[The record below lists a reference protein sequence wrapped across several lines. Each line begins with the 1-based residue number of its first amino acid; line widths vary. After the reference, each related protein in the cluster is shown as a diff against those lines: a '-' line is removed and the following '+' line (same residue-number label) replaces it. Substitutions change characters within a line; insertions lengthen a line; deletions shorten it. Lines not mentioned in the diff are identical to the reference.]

1 MSRTTV
7 EEIKARIPIEDLI
20 GSYVKIDRAG
30 KSYKA
35 KCPFHNEK
43 SASFFIS
50 PERGGYYCF
59 GCNSK
64 GDIFNFVE
72 QFEGLD
78 FKGALKVLA
87 ERAGVPLVVNQ
98 KDESERDQLF
108 RIMEDAA
115 KFFEDQYARSKDAQE
130 YVKGRGI
137 KPETKEAFRIGWA
150 PEGWTH
156 LFEYLKKKGWGQV
169 VIEKAGLIKKKDR
182 NVEEVATKRTLSSP
196 AGEATRSSSSSL
208 GPKAISGQL
217 SPHSLAASYY
227 DRFRG
232 RVMFPISDSSG
243 RIVAF
248 TGRILKEDE
257 RSAKY
262 LNSPDTLLY
271 DKSSILF
278 GLDKAKTSIRTMN
291 YSIMV
296 EGQMDLIMSYQA
308 GVKNIVA
315 ASGTALSDESVN
327 KAGAVNNLG
336 LIRRLSPNVVIAFD
350 SDNAGRKAAFR
361 AAGIALSLGMDVKM
375 ADIVGGK
382 DPADLVKENPEIWK
396 EILRTT
402 KPVVEFELMNV
413 LRDEKDPRKIP
424 RMLRERV
431 FPLLASIDSRT
442 DQDYFVKMIAD
453 KANIDAGAIWD
464 DLRAVRK
471 KMETEALAPTAT
483 SASLTKGST
492 NNSSVSAGSNLHAS
506 ATSVQSDAY
515 TYKQKHNDLVERRMF
530 GLLHLIKKQDEKKYS
545 EYLAEVEKTAGE
557 SYAGRALRVSDQ
569 IGDMSFEAEA
579 MYGSDVA
586 KWDIHMKELISNF
599 GLDIVNEEL
608 IDAMQELRV
617 AEKAG
622 DATRLAELAKKCHA
636 LSIRKAEVGKKVRG

>member
-30 KSYKA
+30 KSFKA

-59 GCNSK
+59 GCGAK

-87 ERAGVPLVVNQ
+87 DKAGVPLVMDQ

-115 KFFEDQYARSKDAQE
+115 KYFEDQYAKSKEAAE
-130 YVKGRGI
+130 YVKSRGI
-137 KPETKEAFRIGWA
+137 KDETRKTFRIGWA
-150 PEGWTH
+150 PIGWSN
-156 LFEYLKKKGWGQV
+156 LLDYLKKKGWNQSV
-169 VIEKAGLIKKKDR
+169 MEKAGLIKRKEFLAADN
-182 NVEEVATKRTLSSP
+182 NVPPRTVSGSAEPAPPSHSPSLAPKVAT
-196 AGEATRSSSSSL
+196 ESSL
-208 GPKAISGQL
+208 S
-217 SPHSLAASYY
+217 AARYY

-232 RVMFPISDSSG
+232 RIMFPISDSSG

-248 TGRILKEDE
+248 TGRILKADDK
-257 RSAKY
+257 SAKY
-262 LNSPDTLLY
+262 LNSPDTPLY
-271 DKSSILF
+271 DKSAILF
-278 GLDKAKTSIRTMN
+278 GLDKSKTEIRRLN

-308 GVKNIVA
+308 GVRNIVA

-327 KAGAVNNLG
+327 KQGIVNNLG
-336 LIRRLSPNVVIAFD
+336 LVRRLSPNVIMAFD
-350 SDNAGRKAAFR
+350 SDSAGRKAAFR

-382 DPADLVKENPEIWK
+382 DPADLVKENPDVWK
-396 EILRTT
+396 DILRAT

-413 LRDEKDPRKIP
+413 MRDEKDARKLPRA
-424 RMLRERV
+424 LRERV

-453 KANIDAGAIWD
+453 KSNIDAGAIWE
-464 DLRAVRK
+464 DLRTVRK
-471 KMETEALAPTAT
+471 RLESE
-483 SASLTKGST
+483 
-492 NNSSVSAGSNLHAS
+492 VEAS
-506 ATSVQSDAY
+506 ANTGSVGSRSPTKSSSQAPSKFGDSGFN
-515 TYKQKHNDLVERRMF
+515 KQNHNDLVERRMF
-530 GLLHLIKKQDEKKYS
+530 GLLNLIKKQDEVKYN
-545 EYLAEVEKTAGE
+545 EYYVRIEKLAGDTFKSRME
-557 SYAGRALRVSDQ
+557 RINRD
-569 IGDMSFEAEA
+569 IDDMSFEAESL
-579 MYGSDVA
+579 YGSDHE
-586 KWDIHMKELISNF
+586 KWDVHMKELVFNF
-599 GLDIVNEEL
+599 SIDIVNEEL
-608 IDAMQELRV
+608 IKAMQELKI

-622 DATRLAELAKKCHA
+622 DQAGVVELAKKCQV
-636 LSIRKAEVGKKVRG
+636 LSIHKAEIVKNNK